1 MTGSD
6 GNFPPVGFL
15 IHSDASLHDTGW
27 GHPEHQGRL
36 RAVASS
42 VGQDLLALDGRVIQV
57 EPGNIEEEDLLRV
70 HTGVHLTK
78 IRDAVALATR
88 ESRLVSL
95 DPDTVVSTNS
105 WKAACGSS
113 AALIK
118 AVKLVH
124 DKELS
129 TAFVATRPPGHHA
142 TADRSMGFC
151 LINHV
156 AVAARW
162 LQANRKVQ
170 KVLIIDWDV
179 HHGNGTQDIFYADG
193 SVYYFSLHQWPHF
206 PGSGAADE
214 IGEGEGLGMTKNVPV
229 EARTSSVTYCDLF
242 LENFDQVLQSFDPD
256 FILISAGFDVME
268 GDPLGDLCLEPKDLH
283 FLTTEV
289 IRCAPRGCGVV
300 AALEGGY
307 NPKRTGLGV
316 KAVLRALA
324 EVRSG

>member
-1 MTGSD
+1 LTGPNSR
-6 GNFPPVGFL
+6 FLPVGFL

-36 RAVASS
+36 RAIASS

-57 EPGNIEEEDLLRV
+57 EPGNIQEEDLLRV
-70 HTGVHLTK
+70 HTELHLGNF
-78 IRDAVALATR
+78 RDAVGIATR

-95 DPDTVVSTNS
+95 DPDTIVSPNS

-113 AALIK
+113 AALIT
-118 AVKLVH
+118 AVRMVN

-142 TADRSMGFC
+142 TAERAMGFC

-156 AVAARW
+156 AIAVRW
-162 LQANRKVQ
+162 LQENRKVR

-179 HHGNGTQDIFYADG
+179 HHGNGTQDIFYDDG

-206 PGSGAADE
+206 PGSGTAGE
-214 IGEGEGLGMTKNVPV
+214 IGEGAGLGLTRNLPV
-229 EARTSSVTYCDLF
+229 KARTSALAYCGLF
-242 LENFDQVLQSFDPD
+242 LENLEQVLQSFEPD

-268 GDPLGDLCLEPKDLH
+268 GDPLGDLCLEPEDLH
-283 FLTTEV
+283 FLTSEV
-289 IRCAPRGCGVV
+289 IRCAPKGCGIV

-307 NPKRTGLGV
+307 DPKRTGLGV

-324 EVRSG
+324 AVG

>member
-1 MTGSD
+1 MTGPDSS
-6 GNFPPVGFL
+6 FLPVGFL

-36 RAVASS
+36 RAIASS

-57 EPGNIEEEDLLRV
+57 EPGNIQEEDLLRV
-70 HTGVHLTK
+70 HTELHLGNF
-78 IRDAVALATR
+78 RDAVGIATR

-95 DPDTVVSTNS
+95 DPDTIVSPNS

-113 AALIK
+113 AALIT
-118 AVKLVH
+118 AVRMVN

-142 TADRSMGFC
+142 TAERAMGFC

-156 AVAARW
+156 AIAVRW
-162 LQANRKVQ
+162 LQKNRKVR
-170 KVLIIDWDV
+170 KVLVIDWDV
-179 HHGNGTQDIFYADG
+179 HHGNGTQDIFYDDG

-206 PGSGAADE
+206 PGSGTADE
-214 IGEGEGLGMTKNVPV
+214 IGEGAGLGLTRNLPV
-229 EARTSSVTYCDLF
+229 KARTSALAYCDLF
-242 LENFDQVLQSFDPD
+242 LENLEQVLQSFEPD

-268 GDPLGDLCLEPKDLH
+268 GDPLGDLCLEPEDLH
-283 FLTTEV
+283 FLTSEV
-289 IRCAPRGCGVV
+289 IRCAPKGCGIV

-307 NPKRTGLGV
+307 DPKRTGLGV

-324 EVRSG
+324 AVG

>member
-1 MTGSD
+1 MTDPSGSLL
-6 GNFPPVGFL
+6 PVGFL
-15 IHSDASLHDTGW
+15 IHADASLHDTGW

-36 RAVASS
+36 RAIASS

-57 EPGNIEEEDLLRV
+57 EPESIEDEDLLRV
-70 HTGVHLTK
+70 HTELHLEK
-78 IRDAVALATR
+78 FRDAVGLATR

-95 DPDTVVSTNS
+95 DPDTIVSPNS

-113 AALIK
+113 AALIT
-118 AVKLVH
+118 AVRMVN

-142 TADRSMGFC
+142 TAEQAMGFC

-156 AVAARW
+156 AVAVRW
-162 LQANRKVQ
+162 LQANRKVSR
-170 KVLIIDWDV
+170 VLVIDWDV
-179 HHGNGTQDIFYADG
+179 HHGNGTQDIFYSDG

-214 IGEGEGLGMTKNVPV
+214 IGEGAGLGLTRNLPIK
-229 EARTSSVTYCDLF
+229 ARTSALAYCDLF
-242 LENFDQVLQSFDPD
+242 SENLEQVVQSFDPD
-256 FILISAGFDVME
+256 FILISAGFDAME
-268 GDPLGDLCLEPKDLH
+268 GDPLGNLCLEPEDLN
-283 FLTTEV
+283 FLTREV
-289 IRCAPRGCGVV
+289 IRCAPSGCGIV

-307 NPKRTGLGV
+307 DPKRTGLGV

-324 EVRSG
+324 AVG